1 MCLRWFYMFIEISV
15 SPIMQIYH
23 LMSCE
28 NNLRVLFATSE
39 AYPLIKTGGLA
50 DVSGALPKAIS
61 HLKQFSGDIRI
72 LMPAYSAV
80 LSKLKSPQTIASIEV
95 LGHACTLISGKMPE
109 DSSGRGLDVIA
120 IQNAHLY
127 ERAGGPYSDENGV
140 DWVDN
145 PLRFGVLSRVA
156 SLLCSKNSPLP
167 SWQPDL
173 IQCNDWQT
181 GLAPA
186 YMKLVDKSSVK
197 SVFSIHNLAFQ
208 GCFDASWLKPLELP
222 AAHFQING
230 FEYYGQISFLK
241 AGLFYADK
249 LSTVSPTYA
258 QEIQAKQYGF
268 GLEGLL
274 KARAGDLTGI
284 VNGIDTQEW
293 NPASDAHLPKNYS
306 DSRITGKKTVKRVL
320 QQQLGLQI
328 DADAPLLGVVSRL
341 THQKGLD
348 LLPEIMPKL
357 IKKGCQFA
365 ILGSGDKALEA
376 EFNAFAERYPEQVS
390 MNTGYHEHLS
400 HNIMAGCDMFIMPS
414 RFEPCGLNQL
424 YGLAY
429 GTPPIVSLTGG
440 LADSVCDTNELSLKN
455 NIATGFVVKNV
466 TSASLLVTI
475 ERAINCWEDKKTWRK
490 IQKNGMNRNI
500 SWDSSAIDY
509 LALYEK
515 TLLKN

>member
-1 MCLRWFYMFIEISV
+1 M
-15 SPIMQIYH
+15 
-23 LMSCE
+23 
-28 NNLRVLFATSE
+28 RVLFATSE
-39 AYPLIKTGGLA
+39 AFPLIKTGGLA

-72 LMPAYSAV
+72 LIPGYSAV
-80 LSKLKSPQTIASIEV
+80 LQKLTSPQTIASIEV

-109 DSSGRGLDVIA
+109 DKSGRGLTVIA
-120 IQNAHLY
+120 IQNANLY
-127 ERAGGPYSDENGV
+127 ERAGGPYSDENGL
-140 DWVDN
+140 DWIDN
-145 PLRFGVLSRVA
+145 PLRFGVLSRIA
-156 SLLCSKNSPLP
+156 SLLCSKNSPLH

-186 YMKLVDKSSVK
+186 YMKLVDHSTTKSIL
-197 SVFSIHNLAFQ
+197 SIHNIAFQ

-230 FEYYGQISFLK
+230 FEYFDQISFLK
-241 AGLFYADK
+241 AGIFYADK
-249 LSTVSPTYA
+249 LCTVSPTYA
-258 QEIQAKQYGF
+258 QEIQTKQYGF

-274 KARAGDLTGI
+274 KTRSDDLTGI
-284 VNGIDTQEW
+284 LNGIDTQEW
-293 NPASDAHLPKNYS
+293 NPASDAHLTKNYS
-306 DSRITGKKTVKRVL
+306 DSRITGKKAVKHTL

-328 DADAPLLGVVSRL
+328 DADAPLLGIVSRL
-341 THQKGLD
+341 TYQKGLD
-348 LLPEIMPKL
+348 LLPEIMSKL
-357 IKKGCQFA
+357 IIQGCQFA

-376 EFNAFAERYPEQVS
+376 QFNALAEAYPKQVS

-440 LADSVCDTNELSLKN
+440 LADSVCDTNEASLKN
-455 NIATGFVVKNV
+455 NTATGFVVKSVTNIV
-466 TSASLLVTI
+466 TSTSLLVSI
-475 ERAINCWEDKKTWRK
+475 ERAINTWKDKKTWRK
-490 IQKNGMNRNI
+490 IQKNGMKRDI

-515 TLLKN
+515 TRLLN

>member
-1 MCLRWFYMFIEISV
+1 M
-15 SPIMQIYH
+15 PIYH
-23 LMSCE
+23 LVSYHRNLSE

-50 DVSGALPKAIS
+50 DVSGALPKALS
-61 HLKQFSGDIRI
+61 QLAHFNGEIRI
-72 LMPAYSAV
+72 LIPGYSAV
-80 LSKLKSPQTIASIEV
+80 LSKLTSPKSVASLVV
-95 LGHACTLISGKMPE
+95 LGHACDLILGKMP
-109 DSSGRGLDVIA
+109 DSGVTVIA
-120 IQNAHLY
+120 IRNAHLY
-127 ERAGGPYSDENGV
+127 ERPGSPYHDELGQ

-145 PLRFGVLSRVA
+145 ALRFGVLSRMA
-156 SLLCSKNSPLP
+156 SLLCSKNSPLAD
-167 SWQPDL
+167 WQPDL

-186 YMKLVDKSSVK
+186 YMKLIDHSKTK
-197 SVFSIHNLAFQ
+197 CILSIHNLAFQ

-222 AAHFQING
+222 AKNFHING

-258 QEIQAKQYGF
+258 QEIQTKKCGF

-274 KARAGDLTGI
+274 KARSADLKGI
-284 VNGIDTQEW
+284 LNGIDTQEW
-293 NPASDAHLPKNYS
+293 NPASDVHLIKNYS
-306 DSRITGKKTVKRVL
+306 DSRIAGKKAVKRAL
-320 QQQLGLQI
+320 QQQLGLKI

-341 THQKGLD
+341 TYQKGLD

-357 IKKGCQFA
+357 IKPSKSNPQGCQFA

-376 EFNAFAERYPEQVS
+376 EFDALEQGYPTQVS

-440 LADSVCDTNELSLKN
+440 LADSVCDSNAVSLKN
-455 NIATGFVVKNV
+455 NTATGFVVKNV
-466 TSASLLVTI
+466 NNASLLGTI
-475 ERAINCWEDKKTWRK
+475 EHAIKTWQDKKTWRK
-490 IQKNGMNRNI
+490 IQRNGMQRDI

-515 TLLKN
+515 TLAKR

>member
-1 MCLRWFYMFIEISV
+1 M
-15 SPIMQIYH
+15 
-23 LMSCE
+23 
-28 NNLRVLFATSE
+28 RVLFATSE
-39 AYPLIKTGGLA
+39 VYPLIKTGGLA

-61 HLKQFSGDIRI
+61 QLKQFSGDIRI
-72 LMPAYSAV
+72 LVPGYSAV
-80 LSKLKSPQTIASIEV
+80 LSKLKSPHISEKIEV
-95 LGHACTLISGKMPE
+95 LGHACTLITGKMP
-109 DSSGRGLDVIA
+109 DSGLSVIA

-127 ERAGGPYSDENGV
+127 ERAGSPYNDENGV

-145 PLRFGVLSRVA
+145 ALRFGVLSRIA
-156 SLLCSKNSPLP
+156 SLLCSKNSPLKD
-167 SWQPDL
+167 WQPDL

-186 YMKLVDKSSVK
+186 YMKLVDKSTTK
-197 SVFSIHNLAFQ
+197 SILSIHNLAFQ
-208 GCFDASWLKPLELP
+208 GCFDANWLKPLELP
-222 AAHFQING
+222 TKDFHMNG

-258 QEIQAKQYGF
+258 QEIQTKKYGF

-274 KARAGDLTGI
+274 KARSNDLTGI
-284 VNGIDTQEW
+284 LNGIDTQEW
-293 NPASDAHLPKNYS
+293 SPTSDVHLIKNYS
-306 DSRITGKKTVKRVL
+306 NARIAGKKAVKHAL
-320 QQQLGLQI
+320 QQQLGLKI

-341 THQKGLD
+341 TYQKGLD

-357 IKKGCQFA
+357 IKAGCQFA

-376 EFNAFAERYPEQVS
+376 SFSVLEERFPQQVS

-400 HNIMAGCDMFIMPS
+400 HNIMAGSDMFVMPS

-440 LADSVCDTNELSLKN
+440 LADSVHDTNESSLKN
-455 NIATGFVVKNV
+455 NTATGFVVKNV
-466 TSASLLVTI
+466 NGASLLGTI
-475 ERAINCWEDKKTWRK
+475 EHTIQYWKDKKTWRK
-490 IQKNGMNRNI
+490 IQRNGMKRNI

-515 TLLKN
+515 TLAKN

>member
-1 MCLRWFYMFIEISV
+1 M
-15 SPIMQIYH
+15 
-23 LMSCE
+23 
-28 NNLRVLFATSE
+28 RVLFATSE
-39 AYPLIKTGGLA
+39 AFPLIKTGGLA

-61 HLKQFSGDIRI
+61 QLKQFTGDIKI
-72 LMPAYSAV
+72 LIPGYSAV
-80 LSKLKSPQTIASIEV
+80 LQKLTSPQTIANIEV
-95 LGHACTLISGKMPE
+95 LGHACTLISGKMP
-109 DSSGRGLDVIA
+109 DSGLDVIA

-127 ERAGGPYSDENGV
+127 ERAGGPYSDENGL
-140 DWVDN
+140 DWIDN
-145 PLRFGVLSRVA
+145 PLRFGVLSRIA

-186 YMKLVDKSSVK
+186 YMKLVDHSTTKSIL
-197 SVFSIHNLAFQ
+197 SIHNIAFQ

-230 FEYYGQISFLK
+230 FEYFDQISFLK
-241 AGLFYADK
+241 AGIFYADK
-249 LSTVSPTYA
+249 LCTVSPTYA
-258 QEIQAKQYGF
+258 QEIQTKQYGF

-274 KARAGDLTGI
+274 KTRSDDLTGI
-284 VNGIDTQEW
+284 LNGIDTQEW

-306 DSRITGKKTVKRVL
+306 DSRITGKKAVKHTL

-328 DADAPLLGVVSRL
+328 DADAPLLGIVSRL
-341 THQKGLD
+341 TYQKGLD
-348 LLPEIMPKL
+348 LLPEIMSKL
-357 IKKGCQFA
+357 IKQGCQFA

-376 EFNAFAERYPEQVS
+376 QFNALAERYPKQVS

-440 LADSVCDTNELSLKN
+440 LADSVCDTNEASLKN
-455 NIATGFVVKNV
+455 NTATGFVVKNV
-466 TSASLLVTI
+466 TNIVTSTSLLVSI
-475 ERAINCWEDKKTWRK
+475 ERAISTWQDKKTWRK
-490 IQKNGMNRNI
+490 IQKNGMKRDI

-515 TLLKN
+515 TRLLN